1 MIESTLQLPEKNG
14 SRDDDNIAR
23 LCRQICLCRARG
35 QTAEASRLEAA
46 LRDQTATETD
56 EPTLQQIFS
65 VEQRRVIDALIL
77 AELLGPMLVE
87 RLTLAAGSERIAL
100 TPVAGS
106 PARPAAR
113 GTPPD
118 IADLI
123 EGMIEQERSA
133 RHHAA

>member
-1 MIESTLQLPEKNG
+1 LIESTLQLPEKNG

-46 LRDQTATETD
+46 LRDQTATD

-113 GTPPD
+113 GTTPD